1 MKIESKFMFDP
12 EDIRLLRNP
21 LPENPCS
28 SCNRSN
34 CSGCEDVDAYQK
46 VIQIYKDRRIL
57 EIAMLLKNRRLIHQ
71 QLKSLTEM
79 LMKKNSMNIDD
90 FMEDIKDEKRKY
102 L

>member
-1 MKIESKFMFDP
+1 MKIESKSMFDP

-28 SCNRSN
+28 SCNRSD
-34 CSGCEDVDAYQK
+34 CSGCEDADTYQK
-46 VIQIYKDRRIL
+46 MIQAYKDRRIL
-57 EIAMLLKNRRLIHQ
+57 EIAMLLKNQRLIHQ

-79 LMKKNSMNIDD
+79 FMKKNSMNIDD
-90 FMEDIKDEKRKY
+90 IMGDIKDEKRKY

>member
-1 MKIESKFMFDP
+1 MKIESKSMFDP

-21 LPENPCS
+21 LPENPCLK
-28 SCNRSN
+28 CNRRN
-34 CSGCEDVDAYQK
+34 CSGCEDLNTYQK

-57 EIAMLLKNRRLIHQ
+57 EIAMLLKNRRPIHQ

-79 LMKKNSMNIDD
+79 FMKKNSMNIDD
-90 FMEDIKDEKRKY
+90 FMGDIKDEKRKY

>member
-1 MKIESKFMFDP
+1 MLEDAKEREKFSMKIESKFMFDP

-28 SCNRSN
+28 SCNRNN
-34 CSGCEDVDAYQK
+34 CSGCEDADTYQK

-57 EIAMLLKNRRLIHQ
+57 EIAMLLKNQRLIHQ

-79 LMKKNSMNIDD
+79 FMKKNSM
-90 FMEDIKDEKRKY
+90 KY
-102 L
+102 R